1 MIALDT
7 LGNGYSRVVAGFGDL
22 LEVGTCFKWQVDY
35 GSWPDEIGWKL
46 GLGTDGPR
54 NASDPSKLRE
64 DTSVEGGHGETLY
77 ILYLDEVR

>member
-1 MIALDT
+1 MIAVDT
-7 LGNGYSRVVAGFGDL
+7 LASGRSRVVAGFGDL

-46 GLGTDGPR
+46 GLGTDGPK
-54 NASDPSKLRE
+54 NEDGTLRHG
-64 DTSVEGGHGETLY
+64 DTSVEGGAGETLY